1 MSKTA
6 LVVDDSAVIRQ
17 AIGYSLREVGF
28 EVTEGANGQEGVD
41 RLDTDTFSVIFTD
54 VNMPVMDG
62 ITFIGHVRSH
72 PKQRFVPV
80 LVVTT
85 EGCQDM
91 ITKGR
96 AAGATGWLIKP
107 VSHDKIVAVLA
118 KVVK

>member
-1 MSKTA
+1 MTKTA

-17 AIGYSLREVGF
+17 ALGYTLRELGF
-28 EVTEGANGQEGVD
+28 AVTEGANGQEGVD
-41 RLDTDTFSVIFTD
+41 RLDSDTFKVIFTD

-62 ITFIGHVRSH
+62 ITFITHVRAH

-91 ITKGR
+91 ITKGK

-107 VSHDKIVAVLA
+107 VSHEKVVAVLS